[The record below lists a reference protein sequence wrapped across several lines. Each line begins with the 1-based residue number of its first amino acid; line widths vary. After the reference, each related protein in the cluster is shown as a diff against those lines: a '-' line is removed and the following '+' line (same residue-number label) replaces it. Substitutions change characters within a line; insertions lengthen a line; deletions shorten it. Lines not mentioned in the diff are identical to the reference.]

1 MLFRSSYD
9 LGDETEGLSLFYE
22 LAAKIGRIPA
32 APPLRFLEIG
42 REGTVVK

>member
-1 MLFRSSYD
+1 V
-9 LGDETEGLSLFYE
+9 EAEGLSLFYE

-42 REGTVVK
+42 RPVAVVK